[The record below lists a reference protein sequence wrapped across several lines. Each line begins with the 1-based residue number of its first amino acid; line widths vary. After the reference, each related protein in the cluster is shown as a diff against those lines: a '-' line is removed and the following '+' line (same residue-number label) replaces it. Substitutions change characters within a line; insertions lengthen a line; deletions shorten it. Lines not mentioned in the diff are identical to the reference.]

1 MLSVFTEYYF
11 CYMGR
16 HSLGMDAMTTLSVML
31 YIVVGNL
38 KRTGTASMS
47 AWESN
52 VRMWTGLVYVRLL
65 CHLLNFLVEQGIH

>member
-1 MLSVFTEYYF
+1 MLCIFTEYCF

-38 KRTGTASMS
+38 KRKGTARMS
-47 AWESN
+47 AWEFN
-52 VRMWTGLVYVRLL
+52 VRMWTGLVYVRFLRN
-65 CHLLNFLVEQGIH
+65 LLNFLLE